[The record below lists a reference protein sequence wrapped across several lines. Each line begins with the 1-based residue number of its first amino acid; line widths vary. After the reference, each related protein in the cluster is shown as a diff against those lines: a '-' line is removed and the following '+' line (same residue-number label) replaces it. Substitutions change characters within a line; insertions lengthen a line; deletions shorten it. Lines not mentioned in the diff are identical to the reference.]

1 MMTGNRAT
9 MQVPPPLS
17 RLCVHTIT
25 TKPLGLAEAVAA
37 YRRAEVSGITVW
49 RDAAKAA
56 GFKES
61 AKILAESGL
70 AVVSYCRGGFF
81 PAASG
86 EARRAAIDDNRRVI
100 DEAAVIGAPLIV
112 LVCGAVPGMSL
123 EGARGQIT
131 DAIADLAPYAEQA
144 GIRLGIEP
152 LHPMYADSRSAI
164 NTLGQANDVVEKL
177 DTKQVGVTIDVYHL
191 WWDDRLEHEIARA
204 GRAKSIFSFH
214 VCDWLSPTKDMLNDR
229 GLMGEGCID
238 IRRIRSW
245 VEAAGFEGAIEVE
258 IFSDRLWAGD
268 QREFLDRIRG
278 AYLKH
283 V

>member
-1 MMTGNRAT
+1 MSAT
-9 MQVPPPLS
+9 MASIQVPPPLT

-25 TKPLGLAEAVAA
+25 TKPLGLAEAAGA
-37 YRRAEVSGITVW
+37 YRKAGVSGITVW

-56 GFKES
+56 GLKES
-61 AKILAESGL
+61 AKILADSGL
-70 AVVSYCRGGFF
+70 GIVSYCRGGFF
-81 PAASG
+81 PAKTG
-86 EARRAAIDDNRRVI
+86 DERRAAIDDNRRVI
-100 DEAAVIGAPLIV
+100 DEAAEIGAPLIV

-131 DAIADLAPYAEQA
+131 DAIADLIPYAQQA
-144 GIRLGIEP
+144 KIRLGIEP

-164 NTLGQANDVVEKL
+164 NTMGQANDVVQKL
-177 DTKQVGVTIDVYHL
+177 DSPTVGVTIDVYHL
-191 WWDDRLEHEIARA
+191 WWDDQLEAEIARA

-214 VCDWLSPTKDMLNDR
+214 VCDWMCPTKDMLNDR

-245 VEAAGFEGAIEVE
+245 VEAAGFDGAIEVE
-258 IFSDRLWAGD
+258 IFSTRWWAED
-268 QREFLDRIRG
+268 QRGFLEKIRE
-278 AYLKH
+278 AYVKH